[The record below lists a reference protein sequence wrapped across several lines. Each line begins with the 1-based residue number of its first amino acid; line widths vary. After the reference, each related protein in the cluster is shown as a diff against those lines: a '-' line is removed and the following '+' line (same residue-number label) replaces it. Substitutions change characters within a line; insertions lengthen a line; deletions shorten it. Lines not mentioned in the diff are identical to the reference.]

1 MIMIK
6 FLQTLAAEIDKAEDR
21 KLKHIDLR
29 HSRIPEAGKK
39 VIGGND
45 NDKADNVTEI
55 LHHSN

>member
-39 VIGGND
+39 VIGGDD
-45 NDKADNVTEI
+45 NDKADNVIEI
-55 LHHSN
+55 